1 MQRPSCHPLS
11 LASLALL
18 MLLTAQASQAAGVL
32 NLQYPIPRAF
42 DEAVTQA
49 VFQDSVYADN
59 YGNVPMEEMVGVW
72 SRAFARVGYDFDAS
86 IHQAVHEAGQQEYQK
101 LSRSGGLAYIVP
113 IFNALK
119 ADKWAYMVKNGWI
132 RNRTAQEVVVFAN
145 SIGVPIEARMPADV
159 NDAPSQ
165 LEQVRKSALQKSQIL
180 CGTVSRYSSPVT
192 SVNHVWFTDENG
204 EDMGDF
210 FFANDDESCQSMVQE
225 GQTICFSYLGERP
238 NTLGLESLGIEGRTL
253 RWICQCTEPN

>member
-1 MQRPSCHPLS
+1 MQRPLCHTLS

-18 MLLTAQASQAAGVL
+18 MLLAAQTSQAASVL

-42 DEAVTQA
+42 DEAVAQA
-49 VFQDSVYADN
+49 VFQDSVYVDN

-72 SRAFARVGYDFDAS
+72 ARAFARVGYDFDAS
-86 IHQAVHEAGQQEYQK
+86 IYQAVHGAGQQEYRK
-101 LSRSGGLAYIVP
+101 LNKSGGLAYIVP

-119 ADKWAYMVKNGWI
+119 ADKWEYMVRNGWL
-132 RNRTAQEVVVFAN
+132 RNRTAQEVVVFAS
-145 SIGVPIEARMPADV
+145 SIGVPIEARKPANL

-165 LEQVRKSALQKSQIL
+165 LEQVRKSALKKSQIL

-192 SVNHVWFTDENG
+192 SVNRVWFTDENG

-210 FFANDDESCQSMVQE
+210 FFGNDDESCQSMVQE
-225 GQTICFSYLGERP
+225 GQTICFSSMGEWP
-238 NTLGLESLGIEGRTL
+238 NTLGLESLGIEEKTL
-253 RWICQCTEPN
+253 RWISQCTEPN